1 MTTETKTTR
10 NPDIP
15 QWVKDTYRAEDIQ
28 QHAVI
33 LSGSDEEG
41 WLVRTPDF
49 TQVNLYNMSITH
61 KTHHLLPGTDV
72 LHQGTLDDVIRELEE
87 STEIIVLFSEDVL
100 EIAQERHPGT
110 HVFSTSSQLTE
121 HSMVRWD
128 YETFLKAY
136 KAYEKD
142 PNEIGTVYNF
152 LNYHPMFWRY
162 EQSPTGR
169 DGIARPPMLVTDRG
183 WSVIDLMVAR
193 KKNKKTKEVETTVML
208 EAGAASKYA
217 NRYYLY
223 HDYNLDVYEKS
234 LDAAYIKL
242 AKYIHEDYDEH
253 GILRNGED
261 EPNRVFN
268 KERN

>member
-1 MTTETKTTR
+1 MTTKTKTTR

-15 QWVKDTYRAEDIQ
+15 QWVRDTYRAEDIQ
-28 QHAVI
+28 PHAVI
-33 LSGSDEEG
+33 LSGSDEAG

-49 TQVNLYNMSITH
+49 TQVNLYNMSLTE
-61 KTHHLLPGTDV
+61 KTYHLLSGTDV
-72 LHQGTLDDVIRELEE
+72 LHQGDLADVIRELQEN
-87 STEIIVLFSEDVL
+87 TGTTVLFSEDVL
-100 EIAQERHPGT
+100 DLAQEIHPGLY
-110 HVFSTSSQLTE
+110 VFSTSSQLVE

-128 YETFLKAY
+128 YDTFLKAY
-136 KAYEKD
+136 KAYEKE
-142 PNEIGTVYNF
+142 PNEIGTVYDF

-162 EQSPTGR
+162 EQGPTGR
-169 DGIARPPMLVTDRG
+169 DGVTRPPLLVTDRG

-217 NRYYLY
+217 NRYYMY

-253 GILRNGED
+253 GVLRNGED
-261 EPNRVFN
+261 EPNRVF
-268 KERN
+268 KKRD